1 MDLLLTER
9 NKLYPMEAH
18 VCVSLLW
25 YGCHSYPEASQ
36 PWGTKQMI
44 LNDQNEADDPAVR
57 GYAIRRV
64 NPFRGVMQVIEAEEG
79 RALSCNGVV
88 WEILVRARQSNVR
101 ESPGR
106 DRQRKIY
113 YRFGMWSMGEGLLRR
128 ASSPAEDQDYFDLAT
143 KCETLVEYVRVHHQR
158 LPFRLE
164 DNHELWLFDSEKQTP
179 LALLASLRPGASQ
192 AAPEPGVWLCCSG
205 ANGSPGQ
212 RRFPQA
218 RDLETQV
225 RQRAG
230 FNISKHWV
238 RRLAGGDGVVEATG
252 DSISASQF
260 PVLLLEEN
268 WETDE
273 EQRRAS
279 EYIRWNSQWLL
290 TLQHLDKI
298 TRKRVENNLNVQAVS
313 IEHHWHLYPEIIDQ
327 KLIKAAR
334 VQSRIEQSG

>member
-1 MDLLLTER
+1 MT
-9 NKLYPMEAH
+9 
-18 VCVSLLW
+18 
-25 YGCHSYPEASQ
+25 
-36 PWGTKQMI
+36 
-44 LNDQNEADDPAVR
+44 DQKKVEDQAVR
-57 GYAIRRV
+57 SYAIRRV

-88 WEILVRARQSNVR
+88 WEILVRARQSNAR
-101 ESPGR
+101 ESRSR
-106 DRQRKIY
+106 DRRRKIY
-113 YRFGMWSMGEGLLRR
+113 YRFGMWSMGDGLLRR

-143 KCETLVEYVRVHHQR
+143 KCETLVEYVRVHHQQ

-164 DNHELWLFDSEKQTP
+164 DNHELWLFDSDKQSP
-179 LALLASLRPGASQ
+179 LALLASLRPGASL
-192 AAPEPGVWLCCSG
+192 AAPEPRAWSCCSG
-205 ANGSPGQ
+205 ANGSAGQ

-230 FNISKHWV
+230 LNISKHWV

-252 DSISASQF
+252 EAISASRF
-260 PVLLLEEN
+260 PVLLLEED
-268 WETDE
+268 WATDE

-279 EYIRWNSQWLL
+279 EYIRWISPSLL
-290 TLQHLDKI
+290 TLQHLDKA
-298 TRKRVENNLNVQAVS
+298 TRTRVENNLNVQAGS
-313 IEHHWHLYPEIIDQ
+313 IEHHWHLYPEIVDQ